1 MTDPCTIPNESH
13 SNENIDKQHKI
24 YYYPGWSMRNLISLI
39 KIRLDNF
46 FKHSENQDTK
56 KYPLNPI
63 DINIVSFKLTPNVYP
78 QPSNQTHS
86 YSLGQAS
93 TFFTFKY
100 VFHLSSLILS
110 DELRFV
116 GYETDAKG
124 RLEPRHLDLSPILDP
139 SEISE
144 TASKLNIRLMKW
156 RAMPE
161 LNLDKVFGTKCLLI
175 GAGTLGCNI
184 ARCLLAW
191 GINHITFIDNGTVSY
206 SNPTRQSLYTFDDAL
221 SCSGKLMGGDNEAID
236 RNTGKAII
244 AARTIKKIFPKAS
257 SEGYNMTVP
266 CPGHPLSSTASP
278 MLSSPLNDNENLT
291 EPYDKFKDVKLLE
304 TLIQAHDAIFLLT
317 DTRESRWLPSVIG
330 AIMEKIVITA
340 ALGLD
345 SYLIM
350 RQGSRTQKISDEN
363 VENLTEKFGQI
374 NADNYTSDN
383 CPGLSPNTGGSFEPV
398 SGEKLGCYFCNDI
411 IAPNDTT
418 HDRSLDQQ
426 CTVTRPGL
434 SFMATGFSVELLLSI
449 IQHSMGINAPAISNA
464 NPSLLNSYNTE
475 PNSNIESCLGIVPH
489 QIRGF
494 LSNFSTIHPLT
505 LAFDKC
511 TACSDKVL
519 NIYRSEQKYEFL
531 TKVFDSQSTFLEEFT
546 GLKDLLEEAV
556 NQDITAFSSED
567 ESSMA

>member
-184 ARCLLAW
+184 ARCLL
-191 GINHITFIDNGTVSY
+191 
-206 SNPTRQSLYTFDDAL
+206 
-221 SCSGKLMGGDNEAID
+221 
-236 RNTGKAII
+236 
-244 AARTIKKIFPKAS
+244 S